1 MSLLQKQLDL
11 TLRNRYFHWFDFE
24 KNAEANLNILLLHGL
39 LSANLKQYQVF
50 YWYFKCSLKQI
61 TPTLLHQFN
70 PIDKLPPPPPTCTTK
85 WKDFREDIWPGT
97 EVGGRT
103 NIAYVFLSSPDHVD
117 DTLPVHV
124 QYATFHESLQL
135 LSVFRIEPKLL
146 YLSGRRMV
154 SQLFIRAKLTKFH
167 EIIMPRFGWLTVLP
181 FNTPWNCWDCLLS
194 LSLVITNWLND

>member
-1 MSLLQKQLDL
+1 MQPPIWTFVASRIALSQFETEAGVLLVLLMKFKTNYPHTL
-11 TLRNRYFHWFDFE
+11 TSIYPH
-24 KNAEANLNILLLHGL
+24 I
-39 LSANLKQYQVF
+39 
-50 YWYFKCSLKQI
+50 QI
-61 TPTLLHQFN
+61 T
-70 PIDKLPPPPPTCTTK
+70 PPPTCTTK

-194 LSLVITNWLND
+194 LSLVITNRLND